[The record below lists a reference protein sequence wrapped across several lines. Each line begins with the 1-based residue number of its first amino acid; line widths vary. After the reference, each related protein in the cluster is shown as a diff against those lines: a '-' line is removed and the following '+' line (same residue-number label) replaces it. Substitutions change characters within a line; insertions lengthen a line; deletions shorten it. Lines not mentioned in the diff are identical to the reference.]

1 MKKIR
6 VGIIFGGKSS
16 EHEVSLQSAKSVY
29 EAIDKDK
36 FEIVLIGIDKKGQ
49 WAYYDTNK
57 YLVNSNNPKTIMLDS
72 PLNSLQLTSSLKQPV
87 IPVDVI
93 FPVMHGANGEDG
105 TMQGLLKIIGIPF
118 VGASVLGSAIGMDK
132 DVAKRLLRDAKLPIG
147 KFLTFRKNDRINFD
161 DVVSEIGLPFFVK
174 PANSG
179 SSVGINKV
187 HKQEEFDQFVKEAFK
202 HDNKI
207 LCEEFIKGRE
217 IECSVLGNENPTAS
231 LPGEVIPTHEFYDYD
246 AKYIDVN
253 GAKLVYPA
261 KLDKSTIKS
270 VQELALKIFKVLEL
284 SSMARIDFFLTE
296 DGKLFIN
303 EVNTIPG
310 FTKIS
315 MYPKLWEVSGLPYP
329 KLIEKLIDLALEK
342 HKSEMQVSKH

>member
-29 EAIDKDK
+29 EAIDRSK
-36 FEIVLIGIDKKGQ
+36 FEVVLIGINKNGR
-49 WAYYDTNK
+49 WAYFDSKN
-57 YLVNSNNPKTIMLDS
+57 YLINENDPKTIKLS
-72 PLNSLQLTSSLKQPV
+72 GSSKELQVSSSLDKPQ
-87 IPVDVI
+87 IPIDVA
-93 FPVMHGANGEDG
+93 FPILHGTNGEDG
-105 TMQGLLKIIGIPF
+105 TIQGLLKIMGIPY
-118 VGASVLGSAIGMDK
+118 VGAGVLGSAIGMDK
-132 DVAKRLLRDAKLPIG
+132 DVTKRLLRDAKLPIG
-147 KFLTFRKNDRINFD
+147 KFLTFRKDNRISFNYVRD
-161 DVVSEIGLPFFVK
+161 ELDLPFFVK

-187 HKQEEFDQFVKEAFK
+187 HNEDEFGQSIKEAFK

-217 IECSVLGNENPTAS
+217 IECSVLGNEKPIAS

-246 AKYIDVN
+246 AKYIDAN
-253 GAKLVYPA
+253 GAKLIYPA
-261 KLDKSTIKS
+261 KLSKLTIKS
-270 VQELALKIFKVLEL
+270 IQDMAIKTFKALEL
-284 SSMARIDFFLTE
+284 KGMARVDFFLTE
-296 DGKLFIN
+296 DNKLYLN

-329 KLIEKLIDLALEK
+329 KLIERLILLALENN
-342 HKSEMQVSKH
+342 